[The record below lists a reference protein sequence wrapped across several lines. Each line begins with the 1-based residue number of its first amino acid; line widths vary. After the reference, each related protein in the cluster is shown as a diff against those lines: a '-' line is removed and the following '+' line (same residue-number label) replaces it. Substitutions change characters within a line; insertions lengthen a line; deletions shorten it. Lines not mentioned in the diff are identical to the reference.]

1 MCLKVTAGSLQTA
14 ENDIVC
20 YKIVIDKKDCWKS
33 AFGVSQNM
41 FPYDVELEEKGL
53 PEETIRQ
60 ETYYDDYDDKDRLAV
75 GRNYFHA
82 FLRHIDARRNT
93 YMFGN
98 LRQYANMDV
107 CECIVP
113 KDSQYYMG
121 IDGLRLATTK
131 IVVKSPN
138 RDVGRMRVFAKRGS
152 WKVAKEDLGMYTVV
166 HLKISD
172 LLNVPYYGRN
182 YTTNGIWVADS
193 QLCNCG
199 EPEHLAV
206 KMPNDMLMLGYGF
219 FYSAPN
225 LEMCDEYRKRH
236 GMYNNPY
243 SYTSEKTIACTIPKD
258 TLYYIGDNGWV
269 ASRKIMF
276 WRSMMVH
283 DASQKTLNQE

>member
-1 MCLKVTAGSLQTA
+1 MAGSLQTA

-20 YKIVIDKKDCWKS
+20 YKIVINKKYGWRG
-33 AFGVSQNM
+33 AFGASQNV
-41 FPYDVELEEKGL
+41 FPYDVELEEEGL

-60 ETYYDDYDDKDRLAV
+60 ETYYDDKDRLSV

-82 FLRHIDARRNT
+82 FLRHNDARKNT

-98 LRQYANMDV
+98 LRQYANMNV

-121 IDGLRLATTK
+121 IGGLQLATTK

-166 HLKISD
+166 HLKNLD
-172 LLNVPYYGRN
+172 LLNVPYYGRD
-182 YTTNGIWVADS
+182 YTTYGILVADS
-193 QLCNCG
+193 QLFDCS
-199 EPEHLAV
+199 EPEYLAV
-206 KMPNDMLMLGYGF
+206 KLPNDMLMLGYGF
-219 FYSAPN
+219 FHSAPN
-225 LEMCDEYRKRH
+225 LEMCDEYRKKH
-236 GMYNNPY
+236 GMHNNPY
-243 SYTSEKTIACTIPKD
+243 INEKTIACTIPKD

-276 WRSMMVH
+276 WRPMLVH